1 MNQLSHEVR
10 HKLATVRPETL
21 GAAKRIE
28 GMTPAAMV
36 VLLRYARR
44 MGRSSTSSS
53 NNDMSPPIQP
63 QDQEQEQLM
72 RETA

>member
-1 MNQLSHEVR
+1 MFCRMNQLSHEVR

-44 MGRSSTSSS
+44 MGRSSSSS
-53 NNDMSPPIQP
+53 DNMSPPIQP
-63 QDQEQEQLM
+63 QDQEQE
-72 RETA
+72 